1 MKVIEIFDSIEGE
14 GKRTGQLATFIRLA
28 GCNLRCS
35 YCDTA
40 YSYDARD
47 AVEMT
52 IAEIVSR
59 VTYFTVTVTGGEP
72 LIHKEIK
79 ELMTALCIKG
89 CHVNIETN
97 GSVYLGSTVFL
108 NPAFDIFITM
118 DYKSP
123 SSGMEKHMELSNL
136 PELRPIDVLKFVV
149 GSTQDLDRM
158 RQVLLANPASAQIY
172 ISAVF
177 GKIELDTIVEY
188 MKKFNLTDIKLQI
201 QMHKIVY
208 PESMRGV

>member
-14 GKRTGQLATFIRLA
+14 GKRMGQLATFIRLA

-35 YCDTA
+35 YCDTT
-40 YSYDARD
+40 YSYEEENAI
-47 AVEMT
+47 EMT
-52 IAEIVSR
+52 VEEIVSG
-59 VTYFTVTVTGGEP
+59 VKYATVTVTGGEP
-72 LIHKEIK
+72 LVHKDIK
-79 ELMTALCIKG
+79 ELMTALCLKG

-97 GSVYLGSTVFL
+97 GSVYLGSSIFL
-108 NPAFDIFITM
+108 NPALDIFVTM
-118 DYKSP
+118 DYKCP

-136 PELRPIDVLKFVV
+136 SKLRPIDVLKFVV
-149 GSTQDLDRM
+149 GSREDLDRM
-158 RQVLLANPASAQIY
+158 REVIRTFPINAQIY

-177 GKIELDTIVEY
+177 GKIELDTIVDY
-188 MKKFNLTDIKLQI
+188 MKEFDLTDVKLQI

>member
-14 GKRTGQLATFIRLA
+14 GKRMGQLATFIRLA

-35 YCDTA
+35 YCDTT
-40 YSYDARD
+40 YSYDEED

-52 IAEIVSR
+52 VAEIVSR
-59 VTYFTVTVTGGEP
+59 VRYLTVTVTGGEP
-72 LIHKEIK
+72 LIHKDIT
-79 ELMTALCIKG
+79 ELITALCLKG

-97 GSVYLGSTVFL
+97 GSVYLGAAVFL
-108 NPAFDIFITM
+108 NPALDIFMTM
-118 DYKSP
+118 DYKCP
-123 SSGMEKHMELSNL
+123 SSNMEKHMELLNL

-149 GSTQDLDRM
+149 GSTEDLDRM
-158 RQVLLANPASAQIY
+158 REVIRTIPINAQIY

-188 MKKFNLTDIKLQI
+188 MKTFNLTDIKLQI